1 MERNEYII
9 GSVIYDNIDDC
20 LHDVYLCD
28 SHERG
33 YMHVFMVHVIEP
45 NYRLDY

>member
-1 MERNEYII
+1 MRAEENMERNEYII

-33 YMHVFMVHVIEP
+33 YACV
-45 NYRLDY
+45 YGACD